1 MDNEIGGYLE
11 AQYYQ
16 DVHDIKRLVMAW
28 VGATERKRRGGRRD
42 RRRRRGGEDG

>member
-16 DVHDIKRLVMAW
+16 DVHDIKKLMMAW
-28 VGATERKRRGGRRD
+28 LGASEKKRRGGRRD
-42 RRRRRGGEDG
+42 RRRRGGDDG